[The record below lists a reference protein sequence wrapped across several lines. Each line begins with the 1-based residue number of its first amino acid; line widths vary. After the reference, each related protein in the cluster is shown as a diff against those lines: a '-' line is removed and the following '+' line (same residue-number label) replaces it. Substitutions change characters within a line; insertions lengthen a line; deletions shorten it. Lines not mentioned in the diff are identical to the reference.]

1 MDMKKGIFTLLS
13 MNIMFLSLLMPG
25 AVFASEG
32 DAEGAKDHPL
42 FNRMPGY
49 FIQRYDEKQ
58 FDSHSFRDAKLNEL
72 IVEGK
77 LYEIRYSIQSGAK
90 EPSRIQVLRNYENA
104 VAKIGG
110 TVLKSDWDGNSY
122 MKVVKDGKEIWAH
135 VAAGI
140 ASEFSLF
147 IIEKGAMAQDIVAN
161 AEAFSNEIKAKGHT
175 AIYGIYFDTG
185 KSVIKPESEAA
196 LGEIAK
202 LLKAD
207 AGLKVNVVGHTD
219 GIGGIDSNM
228 KLSQDRANA
237 VVQALV
243 GKYGISA
250 TRLKAYGVG
259 PLSPIASNK
268 TEEGRAKN
276 RRVELVEQ

>member
-1 MDMKKGIFTLLS
+1 MKKVIFTSLT
-13 MNIMFLSLLMPG
+13 IMFLSLLMPG
-25 AVFASEG
+25 VIFAKEG

-49 FIQRYDEKQ
+49 FIQRYEEKQ
-58 FDSHSFRDAKLNEL
+58 FDTHSFRDAKLNEL
-72 IVEGK
+72 NVEGK
-77 LYEIRYSIQSGAK
+77 FYEIRYSIQSGVK

-104 VAKIGG
+104 VTKIGG

-122 MKVVKDGKEIWAH
+122 MKVVKNGQEIWAH

-161 AEAFSNEIKAKGHT
+161 AEAFSNDIRTTGHA

-185 KSVIKPESEAA
+185 KSVIKPESDAA

-202 LLKAD
+202 LLKGD
-207 AGLKVNVVGHTD
+207 AKLKVNVVGHTD
-219 GIGGIDSNM
+219 SVGGMESNM

-237 VVQALV
+237 VVQALT
-243 GKYGISA
+243 GKYGVEA
-250 TRLKAYGVG
+250 VRLKAYGVG
-259 PLSPIASNK
+259 SLSPVASND
-268 TEEGRAKN
+268 TEEGKAKN
-276 RRVELVEQ
+276 RRVELVKQ

>member
-1 MDMKKGIFTLLS
+1 MKKAVFTLL
-13 MNIMFLSLLMPG
+13 NISILSLSLLMPG

-72 IVEGK
+72 NVEGK
-77 LYEIRYSIQSGAK
+77 FYEIRYAIQPGVK

-104 VAKIGG
+104 VTKIGG
-110 TVLKSDWDGNSY
+110 AVLKSDWDGNSY

-161 AEAFSNEIKAKGHT
+161 AEVFSNDIKTTGHT

-185 KSVIKPESEAA
+185 KSVIKPESDAA
-196 LGEIAK
+196 LAEIAK
-202 LLKAD
+202 LLKGD
-207 AGLKVNVVGHTD
+207 GKLKVNVVGHTD
-219 GIGGIDSNM
+219 SVGGIESNM

-237 VVQALV
+237 VVQALN
-243 GKYGISA
+243 GKYGVEAI
-250 TRLKAYGVG
+250 RLKAYGVG
-259 PLSPIASNK
+259 PLCPVASND
-268 TEEGRAKN
+268 TEEGKAKN
-276 RRVELVEQ
+276 RRVELVKQ